1 VENQLE
7 NARKRFRSV
16 LRLNIL
22 LSTINSGGH
31 PTLQWEASALPE
43 KQETKSVYDLLKCLT
58 TILVCDTEII
68 AAVAH
73 PSSSSAGSFP
83 PTASYQVNV
92 MRTEQPAN
100 SLQQDGLAS
109 GTGQTDQGEALPLAF
124 TAVANT
130 FTKRNSHKDPY
141 FKTAASGVNCL
152 IVPGKSHLYQGNDDE
167 TLPLEKFLMIP

>member
-1 VENQLE
+1 MENQLE
-7 NARKRFRSV
+7 NARKRFRPV

-58 TILVCDTEII
+58 TILVRDTEII

-73 PSSSSAGSFP
+73 PSSSSASSFP
-83 PTASYQVNV
+83 QTASYQVNV
-92 MRTEQPAN
+92 MCTEQPAN
-100 SLQQDGLAS
+100 SLRQDGLAS
-109 GTGQTDQGEALPLAF
+109 GTGQTDQGEALPSAF